1 MRMQFVILAAA
12 TALLCGCPINYA
24 LSPFDATG
32 AYTGTWEMESPDP
45 ERPYLCSAELV
56 LEQDLALPF
65 PANHE
70 VRGTLTFN
78 FTCPSVFAAFADRG
92 IPAILTLELTGGIL
106 PNGQVLF
113 VSGLCEEV
121 ECQGIFLSILGEDT
135 DKDGDMDR
143 LDGEW
148 AFGALLD
155 TTVAALSGA
164 ITANAAR

>member
-1 MRMQFVILAAA
+1 MRVPMYILAAA
-12 TALLCGCPINYA
+12 AALLCGCPINYA

-32 AYTGTWEMESPDP
+32 SYVGTWEMESPDP

-56 LEQDLALPF
+56 LDQDLALPF

-70 VRGTLTFN
+70 VLGTLTFN
-78 FTCPSVFAAFADRG
+78 FTCPRVLAAFADRG

-113 VSGLCEEV
+113 ASGACEEI
-121 ECQGIFLSILGEDT
+121 ECQGIFLTILGEDT
-135 DKDGDMDR
+135 DKDGFMDH
-143 LDGEW
+143 LDGDW

-155 TTVAALSGA
+155 TTVAVLSGTV
-164 ITANAAR
+164 TANAGP